1 VYLAT
6 ILLLLL
12 IFPAIAAGIDIR
24 MHPAAS
30 VAWLIGKWF
39 TFFAVGVRLFI
50 AGIKQNLQPGFTAV
64 DIFKIEDP
72 KAYGLVREIGFGN
85 LAMGAAGLLSLAL
98 PNWLP
103 AAAFVG
109 GVYYGLAG
117 LGHAVKTERNG
128 KEQVAL
134 ISDVLICLLLMAF
147 VVAHLLSMA

>member
-1 VYLAT
+1 MYLAT

-12 IFPAIAAGIDIR
+12 IFPALAAGIDISI
-24 MHPAAS
+24 HPAAS
-30 VAWLIGKWF
+30 AVWLTGKWF

-50 AGIKQNLQPGFTAV
+50 AGIRQNLQPGFTAV

-85 LAMGAAGLLSLAL
+85 LAIGAAGLLSLAL
-98 PNWLP
+98 PSWLP

-109 GVYYGLAG
+109 GLYYGLAG

-134 ISDVLICLLLMAF
+134 ISDMLICLLLMAF
-147 VVAHLLSMA
+147 VAAHLLSMT

>member
-12 IFPAIAAGIDIR
+12 IFPALSAGIDIWI
-24 MHPAAS
+24 HPATS
-30 VAWLIGKWF
+30 VMWLTGKWF

-50 AGIKQNLQPGFTAV
+50 AGIRQNLQPGFTAV

-98 PNWLP
+98 PSWLP

-109 GVYYGLAG
+109 GLYYGLAG
-117 LGHAVKTERNG
+117 LGHAVKPERNG
-128 KEQVAL
+128 NEQVAL
-134 ISDVLICLLLMAF
+134 ISDLLICLLLMAF
-147 VVAHLLSMA
+147 VAAHLLSMA